1 MHSGRIVFSQILDF
15 LPRYEFNKCVQRY
28 QGNYRTRKFS
38 CYDQFLCM
46 AFAQLTY
53 RESLRDIETCLRALR
68 PKLYHAG
75 IRSNISRST
84 LAEANETRDWR
95 IYADF
100 AQGLIQRARE
110 LYAHEDFGVTL
121 NQTAYAFD
129 STTVDLCLSLFPWA
143 QFRRHKAAIKIH
155 TLMDLRGSI
164 PCFIH
169 ITSGKIHDVRILDEL
184 TLEAGSFYIMDRG
197 YIDFRRLY
205 TFTQQSAFFVTRA
218 KSNLDYIRRSYR
230 HVDKASGVKSDQTIA
245 LVGPKTSLEYP
256 DCLRKISYFDSENKK
271 RLVFLTNNF
280 FLPPLII
287 AQLYRCRWQVEL
299 FFKWIKQHLRIKAF
313 YGTSENAIKTQIW
326 IAISIY
332 VLVAILKKELNLHRN
347 LNEILQILSI
357 SIFEKSPINKVLS
370 EFSLCSENQDSGNQL
385 NLFDS

>member
-1 MHSGRIVFSQILDF
+1 MHSGRIIFSQILDF

-53 RESLRDIETCLRALR
+53 RESLRDIETCLRALQ

-75 IRSNISRST
+75 IRSKFSRST

-100 AQGLIQRARE
+100 AQGLIQRARQ
-110 LYAHEDFGVTL
+110 LYAHEDFGVAL

-184 TLEAGSFYIMDRG
+184 TLEPGSFYIMDRG

-256 DCLRKISYFDSENKK
+256 DRLRKISYFDSENKK

-280 FLPPLII
+280 MLPPLTI

-332 VLVAILKKELNLHRN
+332 VLVAILKKEMHLQRN
-347 LNEILQILSI
+347 LNEILQILSVT
-357 SIFEKSPINKVLS
+357 IFENSPIHKALS

>member
-1 MHSGRIVFSQILDF
+1 MDSGKLVFAQLMDF
-15 LPRYEFNKCVQRY
+15 LPRHDFDACVRQYDGDRRLR
-28 QGNYRTRKFS
+28 GFS
-38 CYDQFLCM
+38 CRDQFLCL
-46 AFAQLTY
+46 AFAQLTF
-53 RESLRDIETCLRALR
+53 RESLRDIETCLRALQ

-75 IRSNISRST
+75 IRSKFSRST

-95 IYADF
+95 IYSDF
-100 AQGLIQRARE
+100 AQGPSQRARQI
-110 LYAHEDFGVTL
+110 YAHEDFGVAL

-184 TLEAGSFYIMDRG
+184 TLEPGSFFIMDRG

-256 DCLRKISYFDSENKK
+256 DRLRKISYFDSENKK

-280 FLPPLII
+280 MLPPLTI

-326 IAISIY
+326 IAIAVY
-332 VLVAILKKELNLHRN
+332 VLVAIIKKRLDVPASLYT
-347 LNEILQILSI
+347 ILQILSLTL
-357 SIFEKSPINKVLS
+357 FEKTPLDQLLDDIPAKTFDLDIS
-370 EFSLCSENQDSGNQL
+370 NQM
-385 NLFDS
+385 NLFN

>member
-1 MHSGRIVFSQILDF
+1 MHSGRIIFSQILDF

-75 IRSNISRST
+75 IRSKISRST

-100 AQGLIQRARE
+100 AQGLIHRARE

-184 TLEAGSFYIMDRG
+184 TLEPGSFYIMDRG

-205 TFTQQSAFFVTRA
+205 TFPQQSAFFVTRA
-218 KSNLDYIRRSYR
+218 KSNLDYVRRSYR

-256 DCLRKISYFDSENKK
+256 DCLRRISYFDSENKK

-280 FLPPLII
+280 LLPPLNI

-332 VLVAILKKELNLHRN
+332 VLVAILKKELNLQRN

-357 SIFEKSPINKVLS
+357 TIFENRPINKVLS
-370 EFSLCSENQDSGNQL
+370 EFSFCSENRDSGNQL